1 MIRALLLS
9 TMLIVLT
16 NVAVAN
22 EIFIDQ
28 VGDSLDLDITQ
39 DGQNNEFGDS
49 QTDVTLEGD
58 DMTFAITQTGDTN
71 IINAVVKGNTYTG
84 TWTFTG
90 NDNRVDLLC
99 SSTST
104 GNCETV
110 TLNITTLG
118 DDNFFEIKI
127 GETASADSSIVEFDI
142 DGDGNVLQATVDGKS
157 AKIDVTIDNSAT
169 SSSATITDSNTSNST
184 LAGGNLIDINQSGDG
199 DINGHTVILDITGG
213 GSHFD
218 ITQSGIYDNTVDG
231 TFQGDGQEVT
241 ITQSD

>member
-1 MIRALLLS
+1 MKALLITTALLVS
-9 TMLIVLT
+9 SIGM
-16 NVAVAN
+16 AQAN
-22 EIFIDQ
+22 EIYISQ
-28 VGDSLDLDITQ
+28 IGDSLDLDITQ

-49 QTDVTLEGD
+49 TTDVTLEGD

-71 IINAVVKGNTYTG
+71 IINAIIKGNNYTG
-84 TWTFTG
+84 TWSFTG

-99 SSTST
+99 SSTSA

-127 GETASADSSIVEFDI
+127 GESADSDSSIVEFDI

-184 LAGGNLIDINQSGDG
+184 QAGGNLIDINQTGDG

-231 TFQGDGQEVT
+231 TFNGDGQEVT
-241 ITQSD
+241 IIQSD

>member
-1 MIRALLLS
+1 MKALLITTALLVS
-9 TMLIVLT
+9 SIGM
-16 NVAVAN
+16 AQAN
-22 EIFIDQ
+22 EIYISQ
-28 VGDSLDLDITQ
+28 IGDSLDLDITQ

-49 QTDVTLEGD
+49 TTDVTLEGD

-71 IINAVVKGNTYTG
+71 IINAIIKGNNYTG
-84 TWTFTG
+84 TWSFTG

-99 SSTST
+99 SSTSE
-104 GNCETV
+104 GDCETV

-127 GETASADSSIVEFDI
+127 GETADADSSIVEFDI

-184 LAGGNLIDINQSGDG
+184 QAGGNLIDINQSGDG

-231 TFQGDGQEVT
+231 TFNGDGQEVT
-241 ITQSD
+241 IIQSD